1 MSYFQELTY
10 FKPIILN
17 ELELYSSI
25 TDDKLKE
32 IYLRNIVSRLYYT
45 AMHLCIEKLNIQ
57 IDPNERTHEQVLN
70 ALPRGIKQRL
80 KSLKKLRE
88 KADYKDHPFHFP
100 LSTKGRAGVFLNSIK
115 NIQDTLEFFETLNL
129 SYNN

>member
-1 MSYFQELTY
+1 MSCFQELTY

-45 AMHLCIEKLNIQ
+45 VMHLCIEKLNIQ
-57 IDPNERTHEQVLN
+57 IDPNEKPTN
-70 ALPRGIKQRL
+70 K
-80 KSLKKLRE
+80 
-88 KADYKDHPFHFP
+88 F
-100 LSTKGRAGVFLNSIK
+100 
-115 NIQDTLEFFETLNL
+115 
-129 SYNN
+129 

>member
-1 MSYFQELTY
+1 MNYFKELTY
-10 FKPIILN
+10 FKPIILH
-17 ELELYSSI
+17 ELKLYSSI
-25 TDDKLKE
+25 TDNKLKE

-88 KADYKDHPFHFP
+88 KADYKNQPFYFP
-100 LSTKGRAGVFLNSIK
+100 LSSKKGRTGVFLNSAQ
-115 NIQDTLEFFETLNL
+115 NIQETLEFFETINL
-129 SYNN
+129 S

>member
-1 MSYFQELTY
+1 MSNFRELTY

-17 ELELYSSI
+17 ELKLSSSI
-25 TDDKLKE
+25 TDNKLKE

-57 IDPNERTHEQVLN
+57 IDPNKRTHEQVLN
-70 ALPRGIKQRL
+70 ALPRGIKQRF

-88 KADYKDHPFHFP
+88 KADYKDHSFHFP
-100 LSTKGRAGVFLNSIK
+100 LSTERRTGVFLNSTK
-115 NIQDTLEFFETLNL
+115 NIQETLEFFETINL
-129 SYNN
+129 S

>member
-1 MSYFQELTY
+1 MVGMNAYNVTLFFLVG
-10 FKPIILN
+10 I
-17 ELELYSSI
+17 
-25 TDDKLKE
+25 
-32 IYLRNIVSRLYYT
+32 
-45 AMHLCIEKLNIQ
+45 NIQ

-129 SYNN
+129 S